1 MVATAPKKEEKVV
14 HVPVDIYSRF
24 EDKMDARIKNLEMD
38 NEDLQKRLKRIE
50 NALKKKK
57 V

>member
-1 MVATAPKKEEKVV
+1 MACDPKLPII
-14 HVPVDIYSRF
+14 HVPVDIYSRP
-24 EDKMDARIKNLEMD
+24 EDQLAARIKNLEMD